1 MDQIAEAIWA
11 FGRVLF
17 GADRR
22 RDRSL
27 DQSVVRMV
35 VLSEASKTREVSATE
50 QDVTQLITE
59 ATFS

>member
-17 GADRR
+17 GADRH

-27 DQSVVRMV
+27 DRSVVRM

-50 QDVTQLITE
+50 QDVTQPITE